1 MILGDLMMSP
11 SFDKTELSVFI
22 TFNHM
27 LPAAL
32 KDALCASRAHA
43 RARPYVR
50 SSVLV
55 IVGAARVAQIQIR
68 SQIHGGIAVSEY
80 CWFV

>member
-1 MILGDLMMSP
+1 MILGDLMMSL
-11 SFDKTELSVFI
+11 SFDKTQLSVFI

-32 KDALCASRAHA
+32 KDALCVSRA

-55 IVGAARVAQIQIR
+55 IVGAARVAQTQIH
-68 SQIHGGIAVSEY
+68 SQIHGGVAVSEY